1 MLNIPHPPPPSH
13 PTPPHTTPHHTTQH
27 ILSLSTV
34 ACAFVRGHN
43 HHRNPQVTK
52 LREYL
57 LIADDGQ
64 LALGTHSAMPA
75 EPYPGASATAQY
87 YSNEAVDR
95 ECIAL
100 KQRSLLRLL
109 DPSSTSPCS
118 FGIGSGCSLLP
129 TSVTS
134 VRTVICLVKPKE
146 DDTLW
151 LLVPSFSL
159 FKADEVGVAM
169 VNAALA
175 CTTKPE
181 PKPYYGTK
189 VKQIKEMYS
198 KYVPPEYVPDQFEL
212 ATSGTSGLLRAS
224 VISLMRTPEDNAAT
238 AERATAA
245 AAAGQAA
252 EGAAAPAPATA
263 ASAKRRWCQAHDDK
277 KLVAAEPLQC
287 LPHWLAAVEQGVE
300 AGVGRHV
307 LRL

>member
-1 MLNIPHPPPPSH
+1 
-13 PTPPHTTPHHTTQH
+13 
-27 ILSLSTV
+27 
-34 ACAFVRGHN
+34 
-43 HHRNPQVTK
+43 
-52 LREYL
+52 
-57 LIADDGQ
+57 
-64 LALGTHSAMPA
+64 
-75 EPYPGASATAQY
+75 
-87 YSNEAVDR
+87 
-95 ECIAL
+95 
-100 KQRSLLRLL
+100 
-109 DPSSTSPCS
+109 
-118 FGIGSGCSLLP
+118 
-129 TSVTS
+129 
-134 VRTVICLVKPKE
+134 VKPKE

-224 VISLMRTPEDNAAT
+224 VISLMRTPEENAAA

-252 EGAAAPAPATA
+252 EGAAAPAPAPA
-263 ASAKRRWCQAHDDK
+263 ASAKRRWCQAQDDK
-277 KLVAAEPLQC
+277 KLLSLCSAYPTGWPQSSKEWKRVSDGMFSGCEPSQCKSAMKRLKKVPKAAATEPPVETVEPPAPTEVEPPVVTLPIAAES
-287 LPHWLAAVEQGVE
+287 E
-300 AGVGRHV
+300 
-307 LRL
+307 